1 MTDDHIPDARKKV
14 PAVDAPVKRRV
25 GRPAPARDDEAARLA
40 HKMAKAAGPQKA
52 SVMAR
57 AAYMLVCCAAMT
69 TDPEG
74 YFEWLEK
81 QR

>member
-1 MTDDHIPDARKKV
+1 MHDDEQHTTDAAGTP
-14 PAVDAPVKRRV
+14 VDRPV
-25 GRPAPARDDEAARLA
+25 GRLEPERDDEAARLA

-52 SVMAR
+52 SVMVR